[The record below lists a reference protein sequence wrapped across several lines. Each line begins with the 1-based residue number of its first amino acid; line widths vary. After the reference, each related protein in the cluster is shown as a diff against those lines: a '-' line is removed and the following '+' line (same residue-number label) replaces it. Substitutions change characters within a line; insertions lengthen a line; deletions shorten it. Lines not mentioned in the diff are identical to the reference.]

1 MSRDDFLP
9 TRMSERNYTAMVV
22 IGVGAI
28 VFDVLM
34 LGGSI
39 ALAVGLGLGIMAAT
53 VLIEFVFAAI
63 SD

>member
-1 MSRDDFLP
+1 
-9 TRMSERNYTAMVV
+9 MSERNYTAMVV

-53 VLIEFVFAAI
+53 LLIEFVVAVI

>member
-9 TRMSERNYTAMVV
+9 TRMSERNYTGMVV

-28 VFDVLM
+28 IFDVLM

-53 VLIEFVFAAI
+53 VLIESAVAAI